1 MIARMLL
8 LLLASFMTHV
18 VSPAVLAAD
27 DAQVRRELEQRYQ
40 KLAEAH
46 DRQDLKAIASLK
58 TQDFH
63 AIHPDGRIGDV
74 REMEEYTR
82 RFLELN
88 KPPYNVRNTIR
99 ELAVSENQLIAVA
112 EVFQEA
118 TRMRELAGTL
128 RKVVTSVMQRETWSK
143 TADGWK
149 LKSVDNVRDQKRY
162 VDGKRVDPTKP
173 FDPDAPP
180 YESAEEM
187 KD

>member
-1 MIARMLL
+1 MI
-8 LLLASFMTHV
+8 HV
-18 VSPAVLAAD
+18 ASPAVLVAD
-27 DAQVRRELEQRYQ
+27 DAQVRRELEQQYQ

-46 DRQDLKAIASLK
+46 DRQDRNAIASLK

-74 REMEEYTR
+74 REMEEYTK
-82 RFLELN
+82 RFLEMN
-88 KPPYNVRNTIR
+88 KPPHNVRNTIR
-99 ELAVSENQLIAVA
+99 ELAVSVNQLIAVV

-118 TRMRELAGTL
+118 SRMRELAGKL
-128 RKVVTSVMQRETWSK
+128 RKVDNSVMQRETWSK

-173 FDPDAPP
+173 FDPDAPA
-180 YESAEEM
+180 YEPKGEG
-187 KD
+187 KN